1 MDHIESSASWMMRMP
16 QIFNVSQFRQ
26 MMAGT
31 PIYGYRHGGVSRD
44 YHDIDIEENREDESN
59 IIFSPSLDEM
69 MSQTNVNSPNSDSSS
84 SGVYSG
90 LSGDSLAFT
99 LVYVSVFTLTLVYVG
114 VRLVRRWRTKQQL
127 SAAAA
132 AAAAALS
139 PEEREERGPGPVL
152 PPCGHAQ
159 CARAALLPYTGL
171 AQAWIPEM
179 LLQGPPP
186 THNTAVC
193 RGRCQACRD
202 LARPPPS
209 YTKLF
214 LEDQP
219 PAYHDSIVLKEGD
232 DETCIQ
238 MTDPSE
244 DSADRDNNDTVID
257 IQEIIQER
265 SANNHNNEDNA

>member
-1 MDHIESSASWMMRMP
+1 M
-16 QIFNVSQFRQ
+16 
-26 MMAGT
+26 
-31 PIYGYRHGGVSRD
+31 
-44 YHDIDIEENREDESN
+44 
-59 IIFSPSLDEM
+59 
-69 MSQTNVNSPNSDSSS
+69 
-84 SGVYSG
+84 
-90 LSGDSLAFT
+90 
-99 LVYVSVFTLTLVYVG
+99 FTLTLVYVG

-127 SAAAA
+127 TAAA

-139 PEEREERGPGPVL
+139 GGETERRGGGGGEVPVL

-171 AQAWIPEM
+171 AAAWIPEL
-179 LLQGPPP
+179 LLQGPQP

-219 PAYHDSIVLKEGD
+219 PAYHDSIVLKDGGD
-232 DETCIQ
+232 ACIEI
-238 MTDPSE
+238 TEPSE
-244 DSADRDNNDTVID
+244 ESEDRDNNDAVIN
-257 IQEIIQER
+257 IQEIIEET
-265 SANNHNNEDNA
+265 SANNHNADNA

>member
-1 MDHIESSASWMMRMP
+1 
-16 QIFNVSQFRQ
+16 

-31 PIYGYRHGGVSRD
+31 PIYGYRQGGGSRD

-69 MSQTNVNSPNSDSSS
+69 MGQNNVNSPNSDSSS

-127 SAAAA
+127 TAAAA
-132 AAAAALS
+132 AAS
-139 PEEREERGPGPVL
+139 EERGEGGGGGSVPVL

-171 AQAWIPEM
+171 AA
-179 LLQGPPP
+179 
-186 THNTAVC
+186 A
-193 RGRCQACRD
+193 A
-202 LARPPPS
+202 
-209 YTKLF
+209 
-214 LEDQP
+214 
-219 PAYHDSIVLKEGD
+219 
-232 DETCIQ
+232 
-238 MTDPSE
+238 
-244 DSADRDNNDTVID
+244 
-257 IQEIIQER
+257 
-265 SANNHNNEDNA
+265 